1 MNIELE
7 KLKMNKKRVAFG
19 IEELEFKILEL
30 NDQIKR
36 IEGNIEI
43 SKEKIKELDLEIKS
57 HIKE

>member
-1 MNIELE
+1 MNLELE
-7 KLKMNKKRVAFG
+7 KLKMNKKRVSFG

-36 IEGNIEI
+36 IESNIQI

-57 HIKE
+57 HTQE